1 MSSKQAIIQDRQ
13 PDRQIDNQINIRQ
26 ILPINHTDRL
36 MDRYIDRLTET
47 ERQTRERY
55 QILPISHTGWLID
68 RQMDRKTDKVIAIVA
83 H

>member
-1 MSSKQAIIQDRQ
+1 MSSKQAIIQDTQ
-13 PDRQIDNQINIRQ
+13 PDRQIDRQINIRQ

-47 ERQTRERY
+47 ERQTKERY
-55 QILPISHTGWLID
+55 QILPISHWLID
-68 RQMDRKTDKVIAIVA
+68 RQMDRKTDKLIAIVA